1 MTRTR
6 TVSFQGT
13 QLSQRQRQQLA
24 FQQQT
29 RAAFLNSHL
38 NDQVNETLAA
48 LEKRKEEGAKPVK
61 PRQWF
66 LEYQASGTPCFADV
80 FGF

>member
-1 MTRTR
+1 MR

-13 QLSQRQRQQLA
+13 QLSKSQRDRLA

-29 RAAFLNSHL
+29 RAGFLNNHL
-38 NDQVNETLAA
+38 QQQVDETLAA
-48 LEKRKEEGAKPVK
+48 LQARKEQGTPPVK
-61 PRQWF
+61 PERKWF
-66 LEYQASGTPCFADV
+66 LEYQAKGTPCVAEL

>member
-1 MTRTR
+1 MR

-13 QLSQRQRQQLA
+13 QLSKGQRDRLA

-29 RAAFLNSHL
+29 RAAFLNTHL
-38 NDQVNETLAA
+38 VDQVNETLAA
-48 LEKRKEEGAKPVK
+48 VDRLKEQGVPPVK
-61 PRQWF
+61 PERKWF
-66 LEYQASGTPCFADV
+66 LEYQAKGTPCVAEL

>member
-1 MTRTR
+1 MTR

-24 FQQQT
+24 FQQQS
-29 RAAFLNSHL
+29 RAAFLNTHL
-38 NDQVNETLAA
+38 VDQVNETLAA
-48 LEKRKEEGAKPVK
+48 VDRLKEQGIPPVK
-61 PRQWF
+61 PERQWTVV
-66 LEYQASGTPCFADV
+66 YQAKGTPCVAEL

>member
-1 MTRTR
+1 MR

-13 QLSQRQRQQLA
+13 QLSHRQRQQLA

-29 RAAFLNSHL
+29 RAAFLNTHL
-38 NDQVNETLAA
+38 IDQVNETLAA
-48 LEKRKEEGAKPVK
+48 VDRLKEQGTPPKPK
-61 PRQWF
+61 SQWTVA
-66 LEYQASGTPCFADV
+66 YQAKGTPCVAEL

>member
-1 MTRTR
+1 MK

-13 QLSQRQRQQLA
+13 QLSANQRARLA

-29 RAAFLNSHL
+29 RARFLNDHL
-38 NDQVNETLAA
+38 ASQVNETLAA
-48 LEKRKEEGAKPVK
+48 VEKRKEEGAKPE
-61 PRQWF
+61 RQWTV
-66 LEYQASGTPCFADV
+66 EYQSKGTQCFAEL